1 MPLSLRYIEETDVL
15 ASVTYCGVSGGAAV
29 SAWRYRRCVRVVR
42 LAAHVR
48 GDDSADG
55 YRAVS
60 QRCAPS
66 GGAARLVSG
75 RGVGHG
81 EQRCRRQPLPPPASA
96 DYVVATGSARGAAV
110 SPRVGGGCSGGVQRQ
125 QLPRGSWRAWRT
137 DREESARG
145 CLTDNT
151 TYYYSLRDI
160 NCRQQRH
167 RNSTEGNTPS
177 AVSEAP
183 KCVRWM
189 ELCVFHREGEKAD
202 NFWENGDNL
211 VKSTW
216 DAARA

>member
-75 RGVGHG
+75 RGGGHG
-81 EQRCRRQPLPPPASA
+81 EQRRRRQPPPPVLTTQWQRASA
-96 DYVVATGSARGAAV
+96 SARGAAV

-160 NCRQQRH
+160 TAGSRGTETAQRGIHHLLCQRPRNACAGWNCVCFIERERKPIIFG
-167 RNSTEGNTPS
+167 RTPII
-177 AVSEAP
+177 
-183 KCVRWM
+183 C
-189 ELCVFHREGEKAD
+189 
-202 NFWENGDNL
+202 
-211 VKSTW
+211 
-216 DAARA
+216 